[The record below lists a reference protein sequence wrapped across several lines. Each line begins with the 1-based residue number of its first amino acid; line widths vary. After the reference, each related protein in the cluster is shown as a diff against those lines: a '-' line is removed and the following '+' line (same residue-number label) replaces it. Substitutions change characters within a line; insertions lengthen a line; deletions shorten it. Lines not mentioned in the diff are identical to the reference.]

1 MLIKANAETR
11 RRGLKRR
18 RRARLDAGLFG
29 GIGRVGIGGLGVLG
43 LLGLGRGFDVLFSN
57 LRILELD
64 SGHP

>member
-1 MLIKANAETR
+1 MLKKDSAGIRGQGPKRPR
-11 RRGLKRR
+11 RVQLV
-18 RRARLDAGLFG
+18 ADLFG